1 MHVFSYVF
9 FWEDLYKKIM
19 QWKIEVT
26 PPVQE
31 LKHGPFIEKQ
41 YRVLGPLPS
50 FVTLLENFAYN
61 I

>member
-1 MHVFSYVF
+1 
-9 FWEDLYKKIM
+9 M

-26 PPVQE
+26 PLVQE